1 MNSYLNSLSFKNY
14 KSFSSADIEIKPLT
28 FFIGANSSGKSSILQ
43 LILAIEQTINNKD
56 TYTSALKLNGHYV
69 NLGEDINIIK
79 DKKKTNTLSVEFE
92 LNKEAF
98 RHQLEMCFHAE
109 FGNYIELLNPLTKKK
124 TTDKSSFKNIEKY
137 LSERKNSHFSF
148 FSYST
153 FDEMMDIDQ
162 WHRLNFRTLDY
173 DVQKD
178 SDFKNEINNIV
189 GLYYE
194 FLSLLKKSSNIKL
207 CYDFLIR
214 PRTKRLSIK
223 RYTIKI
229 NEFQET
235 GYDIIYPDVYLFNT
249 ISELELPQKD
259 KIEDEIS
266 FNGLRLQ
273 PNRKIKTLNIRFVN
287 SLLESAYQNLKQYFK
302 SNKISYVGPLRAYPQ
317 RYYFLDESNSSYY
330 FDAQSGQR
338 LAEILKRNKDLGEK
352 INEWLKDFEINI
364 SVNEFKDIIHKIK
377 VSQNGLK
384 LDITDVGFG
393 YSQILPIL
401 VQGFMSENNSM
412 TIIEQPEIHL
422 HPKMQAALADLFI
435 DIISSPTKKTKA
447 SSQTQ
452 KKTLLIETHSEYMLK
467 RLRRRIAEGKISNN
481 DVAIYFI
488 ESRNKTNSGSAIVKK
503 VNVSSLGDIEWP
515 EDFYIT
521 AYDDDIE
528 FLKRKIKKNNE

>member
-1 MNSYLNSLSFKNY
+1 MSSYLNSLSFKNY
-14 KSFSSADIEIKPLT
+14 KSFTTADIEIKPLT

-56 TYTSALKLNGHYV
+56 QYTSALKLNGHYV

-79 DKKKTNTLSVEFE
+79 DKKKTNIVSVEFE

-98 RHQLEMCFHAE
+98 RRQLEMNFQAE
-109 FGNYIELLNPLTKKK
+109 FGNYIELSKSVTKKK
-124 TTDKSSFKNIEKY
+124 DTAKSSLKNIEKY
-137 LSERKNSHFSF
+137 LSERRSNNISLFR
-148 FSYST
+148 YGT
-153 FDEMMDIDQ
+153 FDDMIDFDP
-162 WHRLNFRTLDY
+162 WNDFNFRPLNSALQMD
-173 DVQKD
+173 
-178 SDFKNEINNIV
+178 NEFINKLNNIV
-189 GLYYE
+189 GFYYI
-194 FLSLLKKSSNIKL
+194 FLSLLKKASNIKL
-207 CYDFLIR
+207 CYDFIIR
-214 PRTKRLSIK
+214 PRTKRLTIR
-223 RYTIKI
+223 RYALKI
-229 NEFQET
+229 NESQEI
-235 GYDIIYPDVYLFNT
+235 GYDIPHPDVFLFNT
-249 ISELELPQKD
+249 ISDLEMPPKD
-259 KIEDEIS
+259 KLEDEIS
-266 FNGLRLQ
+266 FNGLRLL
-273 PNRKIKTLNIRFVN
+273 PNRKTTELNNRFIN
-287 SLLESAYQNLKQYFK
+287 SLLDSAYQTLKHFFK
-302 SNKISYVGPLRAYPQ
+302 PNKISYVGPLRAYPQ

-338 LAEILKRNKDLGEK
+338 LAEILKRNKDLEER

-447 SSQTQ
+447 SSQAKQ
-452 KKTLLIETHSEYMLK
+452 KTLLIETHSEYMLK

-488 ESRNKTNSGSAIVKK
+488 ESRNKTNSGSAIIKK

>member
-14 KSFSSADIEIKPLT
+14 KSFATANIEIKPLT
-28 FFIGANSSGKSSILQ
+28 FLIGANSSGKSSILQ
-43 LILAIEQTINNKD
+43 LLLAIEQTINNKD

-92 LNKEAF
+92 LDKDAF
-98 RHQLEMCFHAE
+98 KRQLEMRFHAE
-109 FGNYIELLNPLTKKK
+109 FGNYIELSKSFTKKG
-124 TTDKSSFKNIEKY
+124 TTNKFYLKNIDKY
-137 LSERKNSHFSF
+137 LSEKKNSHISLFRYGAFDDIVDINQWHEFSF
-148 FSYST
+148 FSLDSDLQKDND
-153 FDEMMDIDQ
+153 FIN
-162 WHRLNFRTLDY
+162 RLNT
-173 DVQKD
+173 
-178 SDFKNEINNIV
+178 IV
-189 GLYYE
+189 GLYYN
-194 FLSLLKKSSNIKL
+194 FISQLRKSSNIKL
-207 CYDFLIR
+207 CYDFFIR
-214 PRTKRLSIK
+214 PRTKRLSI
-223 RYTIKI
+223 RHHTIKI
-229 NEFQET
+229 TESQEI
-235 GYDIIYPDVYLFNT
+235 GYDIPYPEVYLLNT
-249 ISELELPQKD
+249 IADMEIPQK
-259 KIEDEIS
+259 ERVEEEVS
-266 FNGLRLQ
+266 FNGLRIQ
-273 PNRKIKTLNIRFVN
+273 PNRKKTVQNTKFVN
-287 SLLESAYQNLKQYFK
+287 CLLDSAYLTLKQFFK

-377 VSQNGLK
+377 VTQNGLK

-435 DIISSPTKKTKA
+435 DIISLPTKKA
-447 SSQTQ
+447 RSSSQNKQ
-452 KKTLLIETHSEYMLK
+452 KTLLIETHSEYMLK
-467 RLRRRIAEGKISNN
+467 RLRRRIAEGKISSN

-488 ESRNKTNSGSAIVKK
+488 ESRNKINSSSANVMK
-503 VNVSSLGDIEWP
+503 VNISDIGEIEWP

-528 FLKRKIKKNNE
+528 FLKRKIKRNNE